1 MGKLIFWTDPSVGKI
16 YRTKM
21 FSDHQAR
28 VVVVE
33 AGVVRGDQLAVDWI
47 HSNLF
52 WASNER

>member
-33 AGVVRGDQLAVDWI
+33 DGVVRGDQLAVDWI